1 MILQVCPSMYLSV
14 QIQLKATQK
23 SLDKE
28 IVQQWHKRLK
38 NISAASTGTSTERYY
53 PVALLRDWE

>member
-14 QIQLKATQK
+14 QIQLKAKQK

-28 IVQQWHKRLK
+28 IVQQWHIGGWQMLVD
-38 NISAASTGTSTERYY
+38 I
-53 PVALLRDWE
+53 L